1 MNDSG
6 ADFNLGMSAGIIA
19 CLGAALMFTFGFVV
33 GEQNGKVEGEKQTA
47 LITVRALN
55 KMKQQLPKD
64 TKITNPFTAQ
74 QLNTLS
80 YGAQNILKLF

>member
-6 ADFNLGMSAGIIA
+6 ADFSVGMSAGIIT

-33 GEQNGKVEGEKQTA
+33 GTENGKVEGEKQTA
-47 LITVRALN
+47 LITVQALN
-55 KMKQQLPKD
+55 KIKQQLPKD
-64 TKITNPFTAQ
+64 TNITNPFTTQ